1 MREAVPKNGGKIGR
15 EKVELNA
22 HHKDERHIHSPLYH
36 RQKIIYLPITVIT
49 SVRPATD
56 RQTDTYLSLSS
67 LVSDLPAVVFLTS
80 PLSVSSKNV
89 ESIVSSGTKSSTL
102 FG

>member
-1 MREAVPKNGGKIGR
+1 
-15 EKVELNA
+15 
-22 HHKDERHIHSPLYH
+22 
-36 RQKIIYLPITVIT
+36 
-49 SVRPATD
+49 
-56 RQTDTYLSLSS
+56 
-67 LVSDLPAVVFLTS
+67 VSDLPAVVFLTS